1 MLKIE
6 LRDGQLINEI
16 EFAGTIPELVADI
29 SLIFHIMHEH
39 INKDQGK
46 IAAMFFEKAVQNG
59 IKTAAEMTEKSKP
72 NIEDLIQLLQ
82 KIKEFNSKKK
92 SESDKATKDSDL
104 NISEFMKNLYA
115 EAEGLDEE
123 EEK

>member
-1 MLKIE
+1 MLKVE
-6 LRDGQLINEI
+6 LRDGQSINEV
-16 EFAGTIPELVADI
+16 EFAGTVPELVADI

-39 INKDQGK
+39 INKKQGK

-59 IKTAAEMTEKSKP
+59 IKTAAEMTEKANP

-92 SESDKATKDSDL
+92 PESDKATTSSEMELSDL
-104 NISEFMKNLYA
+104 MKHLYA